1 MRGHAVVAVRATRLE
16 GKQNVMRANLSDDC
30 EVAVIG
36 AGPYGL
42 AVAAHLRAADINTRV
57 FGRALSFW
65 RENMPKGMRLRS
77 PWIATHI
84 ADPDKKFSLDAFARR
99 VALARCEQLP
109 LEQFVQYGE
118 WFQTQTVPDLDTR
131 RVKRVESLGPGF
143 RLRLEDGDAVHA
155 RRVVVAMGLARQEW
169 RPPPFEGIDGAL
181 VSHSCE
187 HAALDKW
194 SGKRVAVIGRGQS
207 ACESAALLRQ
217 SGAEV
222 DLICRGEVHWIG
234 ADPAQADR
242 ERDSLWWLRELLQA
256 PSAVGPFPWSWL
268 NELPGWEHRLPHS
281 LRAWIGSRSLR
292 AAATRWIMPGFAG
305 VHVLAGRAIRS
316 VKTEGMRVAL
326 ELSDGTKHY
335 DHVLLGTGYRIDIA
349 KLGVLSSELIGKVA
363 RSGGSPVL
371 TAGFESNVPG
381 LHFAGASAVSS
392 FGPLM
397 RFIAGAGYA
406 ARSVARGVLAAQG
419 REKLAALMARASYP
433 FGSAQ
438 HMSPP

>member
-1 MRGHAVVAVRATRLE
+1 MRGHAVVLVRTTRLE
-16 GKQNVMRANLSDDC
+16 GKHVMRANLYDDC

-42 AVAAHLRAADINTRV
+42 AVAAHLRAADVSTRV
-57 FGRALSFW
+57 FGRTLSFW

-84 ADPDKKFSLDAFARR
+84 ADPDNKFSLDAFARR

-118 WFQTQTVPDLDTR
+118 WFQSQAVPDLESR

-143 RLRLEDGDAVHA
+143 RLRLEDDHTVHA
-155 RRVVVAMGLARQEW
+155 RRVVVAMGLAHQEW
-169 RPPPFEGIDGAL
+169 RPPPFEGIDGSL

-207 ACESAALLRQ
+207 ACESAALLRRA
-217 SGAEV
+217 GAEV
-222 DLICRGEVHWIG
+222 DLLCRGEVHWIG
-234 ADPAQADR
+234 ADPAQPVR
-242 ERDSLWWLRELLQA
+242 ERDWLWWLRELLQA

-268 NELPGWEHRLPHS
+268 NELPGWEHRLPAS
-281 LRAWIGSRSLR
+281 LRARIGARSLR
-292 AAATRWIMPGFAG
+292 AAATRWIMPGFDG
-305 VHVLAGRAIRS
+305 VQVLAGRAIRS
-316 VKTEGMRVAL
+316 VKNEGARVAI
-326 ELSDGTKHY
+326 ELDDATRHY

-349 KLGVLSSELIGKVA
+349 KLGILSAELIGNIA

-371 TAGFESNVPG
+371 SAGFESNVPG
-381 LHFAGASAVSS
+381 LHFAGASAVAS

-406 ARSVARGVLAAQG
+406 ARSITRTVLAARG

-433 FGSAQ
+433 VGSAQ
-438 HMSPP
+438 HISRP